1 MSFLDY
7 ILSHSPILYF
17 TQSLWRDEAFSVLV
31 ASRPLSA
38 FIGKLAFETPLY
50 YIVLHYWMKLFGT
63 TELAV
68 RSLSLVAFALA
79 TVVMIFWAESMF
91 KKHWLSWYVPIL
103 FFTNPMLL
111 YYAFEARFY
120 GWVIFLSTLSL
131 YAFTKESWRL
141 WIVAT
146 ILGFYTHTYFLFI
159 PFVQV
164 IYYLRM
170 HSRLLKQKNWAL
182 AIKDPFMGAGAIS
195 LLCMSP
201 WLLKIAAEASR
212 LKQSWY
218 YPVDLKLVTSVL
230 GNMFIGYEGTPWY
243 VWQYMPFVTL
253 GFLFIFYLAMKNSHR
268 RQRNLYILLTAI
280 VPLIVVVGISF
291 IKPLFVNRYFLYVT
305 IAQVLLIAYAIEN
318 ISHELTKKAVAA
330 IILGL
335 VVWVNFWYP
344 AEHKKLPIRDTIME
358 INLLRGPKD
367 VILAKS
373 PLIFFES
380 IYYSGDPSKVFLYN
394 PEHSPFPWYVGDMIV
409 SAEQMVEE
417 LPPYPIRAFLVSDDG
432 SYTIAYQTDTLARRK

>member
-17 TQSLWRDEAFSVLV
+17 TQSLWRDDAFSVLV

-159 PFVQV
+159 PFVQ
-164 IYYLRM
+164 
-170 HSRLLKQKNWAL
+170 
-182 AIKDPFMGAGAIS
+182 
-195 LLCMSP
+195 
-201 WLLKIAAEASR
+201 
-212 LKQSWY
+212 
-218 YPVDLKLVTSVL
+218 
-230 GNMFIGYEGTPWY
+230 
-243 VWQYMPFVTL
+243 
-253 GFLFIFYLAMKNSHR
+253 
-268 RQRNLYILLTAI
+268 
-280 VPLIVVVGISF
+280 
-291 IKPLFVNRYFLYVT
+291 
-305 IAQVLLIAYAIEN
+305 
-318 ISHELTKKAVAA
+318 
-330 IILGL
+330 
-335 VVWVNFWYP
+335 
-344 AEHKKLPIRDTIME
+344 
-358 INLLRGPKD
+358 
-367 VILAKS
+367 
-373 PLIFFES
+373 
-380 IYYSGDPSKVFLYN
+380 
-394 PEHSPFPWYVGDMIV
+394 
-409 SAEQMVEE
+409 
-417 LPPYPIRAFLVSDDG
+417 
-432 SYTIAYQTDTLARRK
+432 